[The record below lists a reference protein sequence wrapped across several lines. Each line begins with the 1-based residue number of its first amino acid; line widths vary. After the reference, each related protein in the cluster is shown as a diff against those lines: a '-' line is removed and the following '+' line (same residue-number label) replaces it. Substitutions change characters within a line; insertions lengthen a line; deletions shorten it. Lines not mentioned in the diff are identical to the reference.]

1 MDGMWKG
8 KDVWTKN
15 GEIDRQAAL
24 RVDNALGVARL
35 SSHFSFVTRFEKK
48 KCISLSLP
56 CSHSPSTLK
65 KKHRKKRV
73 ASQHEY

>member
-1 MDGMWKG
+1 MWKG

-24 RVDNALGVARL
+24 RVDNALGVAPL

-48 KCISLSLP
+48 MYMSLAALFPLSF
-56 CSHSPSTLK
+56 HFK
-65 KKHRKKRV
+65 KEAPKK
-73 ASQHEY
+73 ACCLAT